1 MDPLIWIVGVLLL
14 ASASMFFYLS
24 IADGRSTAEGAVQGG
39 PAVAL
44 EDLVGARQ
52 PLFPRTIRQTPLD

>member
-1 MDPLIWIVGVLLL
+1 MDPLIGVVTVLLL

-24 IADGRSTAEGAVQGG
+24 IADGRSSTERADQRG
-39 PAVAL
+39 PVVAL

-52 PLFPRTIRQTPLD
+52 PLFPHTIRQTPLD